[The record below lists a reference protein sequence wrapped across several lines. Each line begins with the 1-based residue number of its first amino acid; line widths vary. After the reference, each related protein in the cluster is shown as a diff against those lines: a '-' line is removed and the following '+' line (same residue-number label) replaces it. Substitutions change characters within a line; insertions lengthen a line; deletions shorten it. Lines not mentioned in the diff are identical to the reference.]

1 MGIFETLVCS
11 IFSKIGDKLIDHGDR
26 IVSGGLNIKS
36 VSDSLK
42 RSLDSLTA
50 KASDVDEQIKNSEL
64 SGKKKRKREVED
76 WLKQVQVIQTELS
89 ALENEADSEGFVSKF
104 LGSDRAPKLQER
116 VDKLVEQSRHFGEL
130 VLDACDIRGEAL
142 LTTKLVGKAFEENV
156 ERIWKLLVTDK
167 VPIIGIYGMGG
178 AGKTTL
184 TKHIHN
190 RLLEELTQECVF
202 WITVSQEFSI
212 TMLQDGIARAIKL
225 DLSDERDED
234 KRAARLH
241 KALLLLGKKFVLI
254 LDDLWENDLWD
265 DIILEKLGDP
275 LRVEGCQLIIT
286 SRSSDV
292 CRQMNCQELI
302 QVEPLDMDGAWNLFC
317 EIHGRQRQTTLNRQ
331 VEEIAKSM
339 VKMCDGL
346 PLGIITVAGSMRG
359 VTEVHAWRDAMEE
372 LQESATGNDRMDVKV
387 FKVLKYSFDQLDS
400 VLQHCFLYCALYPED
415 WDISREELVR
425 RFITEELVEKRKRMK
440 AQIDK
445 GHTILDKLVSVC
457 LLERTRDDDD
467 RDCVKMHDL
476 VRSMALKITEGKTMV
491 KAGGYRL
498 KEIPNEEVWTK
509 DLEKVSLV
517 FNDIERI
524 PDCVY
529 PNCPK
534 LSTLLLCWNLD
545 LHYIADSFFSKMHG
559 LRTLDLS
566 GTEIKELPNS
576 VSDLESLK
584 ALILRD
590 CSSLVCISN
599 LEKLK
604 ELRELDLSFTPII
617 REVPQGLGKL
627 VNLEF
632 LSLRDFYGSISIF
645 PTDVLVHLRKL
656 KCLYLPYYVEAPI
669 GEIEM
674 LKEMEEFEGRF
685 KDVPDFDRFIQSQKS
700 KGYAVS
706 YRIQVGDL
714 LHYEF
719 FDNDM
724 NFSSVEFSST
734 DFKTTREEREVVTL
748 LASDTQQLTFD
759 ECEGLSKCLSD
770 DFNIP
775 GYLHIFKIE
784 LCHGIES
791 ILKDEQLIMFSS
803 LRRLWILYCNKM
815 KKLGLRGSGFPYL
828 EELWIIGCPDIEVI
842 IQAVASENVDLPKL
856 KSLEIR
862 DLPKLKN
869 ICEAKMMC
877 GSIEKIE
884 LWGCPL
890 LKKLPLHFPG
900 ELVDGQ
906 MNYSPPPALEEIV
919 IMENEREWWE
929 SLEWDHPSHGNLLQ
943 PFLTFEEPS
952 PFSSPETY
960 SG

>member
-1 MGIFETLVCS
+1 
-11 IFSKIGDKLIDHGDR
+11 
-26 IVSGGLNIKS
+26 
-36 VSDSLK
+36 
-42 RSLDSLTA
+42 
-50 KASDVDEQIKNSEL
+50 
-64 SGKKKRKREVED
+64 
-76 WLKQVQVIQTELS
+76 
-89 ALENEADSEGFVSKF
+89 
-104 LGSDRAPKLQER
+104 
-116 VDKLVEQSRHFGEL
+116 
-130 VLDACDIRGEAL
+130 
-142 LTTKLVGKAFEENV
+142 
-156 ERIWKLLVTDK
+156 
-167 VPIIGIYGMGG
+167 MGG
-178 AGKTTL
+178 VGKTTL

-241 KALLLLGKKFVLI
+241 KALLSLGKKFVLI

-265 DIILEKLGDP
+265 DIILEKVGDP

-317 EIHGRQRQTTLNRQ
+317 EIHGRQRQTTLSPQ
-331 VEEIAKSM
+331 VEEIAKDM

-359 VTEVHAWRDAMEE
+359 VTADHAWRVAKEE
-372 LQESATGNDRMDVKV
+372 LQESAMGNDRMDVKV
-387 FKVLKYSFDQLDS
+387 YKVLKYSFDQLDPNPRRQGNTDGYTI
-400 VLQHCFLYCALYPED
+400 LQHCFLYCALYPED
-415 WDISREELVR
+415 EEIPQEELVR
-425 RFITEELVEKRKRMK
+425 RFISEELVDKRERMK

-445 GHTILDKLVSVC
+445 GHTILDKLVNIC
-457 LLERTRDDDD
+457 LLERTRNMA

-517 FNDIERI
+517 SNGIERI
-524 PDCVY
+524 PDCVS

-534 LSTLLLCWNLD
+534 LSTLLLHWNLD
-545 LHYIADSFFSKMHG
+545 LDYIADSFFFKMHG

-566 GTEIKELPNS
+566 NTKIKKLPNS

-584 ALILRD
+584 ALILRS

-604 ELRELDLSFTPII
+604 ELRELDLSFTEIS
-617 REVPQGLGKL
+617 EVPQGLGKL

-632 LSLRDFYGSISIF
+632 LSMRSFHRWEIF

-674 LKEMEEFEGRF
+674 LKEMEDFQGRF

-706 YRIQVGDL
+706 YRIQVGEGCIE
-714 LHYEF
+714 EF
-719 FDNDM
+719 ENYM
-724 NFSSVEFSST
+724 NLSSVMFRST
-734 DFKTTREEREVVTL
+734 DFKTIEEREVVI
-748 LASDTQQLTFD
+748 LASDTQQLTFL

-775 GYLHIFKIE
+775 SSLHIFEI
-784 LCHGIES
+784 LFCDGIES
-791 ILKDEQLIMFSS
+791 ILKDE
-803 LRRLWILYCNKM
+803 
-815 KKLGLRGSGFPYL
+815 LGLRGSGFPYL
-828 EELWIIGCPDIEVI
+828 EVLCIRGCPDIEVI

-856 KSLEIR
+856 KRLDIR
-862 DLPKLKN
+862 GLPKLKN
-869 ICEAKMMC
+869 ICEAKMKC

-906 MNYSPPPALEEIV
+906 MNYSPPPALKEIK

-943 PFLTFEEPS
+943 PFLTFR
-952 PFSSPETY
+952 
-960 SG
+960 GIL